1 MDKEYEIMKQACINA
16 GCYIPP
22 SHEFYRVR
30 ANTPMFLRVYFHTK
44 GFQDAISEDKDYIF

>member
-30 ANTPMFLRVYFHTK
+30 ANTPMFLRVYFHAK
-44 GFQDAISEDKDYIF
+44 GFQDAISEIDDE